1 MQTPYVQEKLY
12 TARNILKLANRP
24 GIMGYERMNLDSY
37 KVISKSVPVF
47 NFSDSVTPLAA
58 VGATILMHSKII
70 LLENI
75 HFLLSHLDPHKA
87 ELLYLDTD
95 SCYWAVHHKNLADNV
110 APHMKKSY
118 NQNKNSY
125 VDSTSLLAGY
135 LVTEHIAQKMSI
147 FGEKMYKLHFDSQDS
162 EVHLKGI
169 KKGLHKEFKDSTH
182 SLYAKDKTII
192 VQSGFR
198 RQAGGGVYL
207 STETKYILNG
217 VQPKKRCFINSQHSY
232 TY

>member
-1 MQTPYVQEKLY
+1 
-12 TARNILKLANRP
+12 
-24 GIMGYERMNLDSY
+24 MNHTTY
-37 KVISKSVPVF
+37 KVISKSIPVF
-47 NFSDSVTPLAA
+47 NFSESVTPLAA

-70 LLENI
+70 LLENV

-110 APHMKKSY
+110 ASHMKKSFE
-118 NQNKNSY
+118 QNKNSY
-125 VDSTSLLAGY
+125 VDSNTLLAGY
-135 LVTEHIAQKMSI
+135 LITEHTAQKMSI
-147 FGEKMYKLHFDSQDS
+147 YGEKMYKLHFESQET

-169 KKGLHKEFKDSTH
+169 KKGFHKEFKDSTH

-198 RQAGGGVYL
+198 RQAGGGVHL
-207 STETKYILNG
+207 ITETKHIVNG

>member
-1 MQTPYVQEKLY
+1 
-12 TARNILKLANRP
+12 
-24 GIMGYERMNLDSY
+24 MNPTTY

-47 NFSDSVTPLAA
+47 NFSESVTPLAA

-110 APHMKKSY
+110 APHMKNSY
-118 NQNKNSY
+118 EQNKNSY
-125 VDSTSLLAGY
+125 VDSTTLLAGY
-135 LVTEHIAQKMSI
+135 LI
-147 FGEKMYKLHFDSQDS
+147 
-162 EVHLKGI
+162 
-169 KKGLHKEFKDSTH
+169 
-182 SLYAKDKTII
+182 
-192 VQSGFR
+192 
-198 RQAGGGVYL
+198 RQAGGGVHL
-207 STETKYILNG
+207 ITETKHILNG
-217 VQPKKRCFINSQHSY
+217 VQPKKRFFIHSQHSY